1 MVGAGPHGGG
11 LLEAAAGY
19 LFHRAGCA
27 NPFRISRML
36 VLAAW
41 RGLPLLDEMRVEGE
55 PYGFSIPEVALAI
68 QRWISSGCAE
78 RDEANKCVRYLCAR
92 PDLPDVER
100 SILDSVY
107 EEVKDLPD
115 VELNRRVIRDPR
127 YRGLIG
133 R

>member
-1 MVGAGPHGGG
+1 
-11 LLEAAAGY
+11 
-19 LFHRAGCA
+19 
-27 NPFRISRML
+27 ML

-92 PDLPDVER
+92 PDLPDVE
-100 SILDSVY
+100 
-107 EEVKDLPD
+107 
-115 VELNRRVIRDPR
+115 LNRRVIRDPR
-127 YRGLIG
+127 YRELIG